1 MHRAELPN
9 SIKKNAKVVP
19 FPKTNDLSDPS
30 NYRPISL
37 LRVIS
42 KPLERHIH
50 TDIYSSFTHPPVLS
64 ALLPIL
70 SESTFYVPDFPLVVP
85 ELFLSS
91 TPLLGLTFP
100 FLSKRNSLWISSNST
115 SKHFFLQSKISPLV
129 PLSIKLFKLVS

>member
-42 KPLERHIH
+42 RPLERHIH

-85 ELFLSS
+85 VLFLSS

-100 FLSKRNSLWISSNST
+100 FLSKRNSLD
-115 SKHFFLQSKISPLV
+115 FFKFNFKTFLSPKQV
-129 PLSIKLFKLVS
+129 FPSRASVH

>member
-37 LRVIS
+37 LPVIS
-42 KPLERHIH
+42 RPLERHIH

-85 ELFLSS
+85 VLFLSS
-91 TPLLGLTFP
+91 TPLHGLTFP
-100 FLSKRNSLWISSNST
+100 FLSKRNSLD
-115 SKHFFLQSKISPLV
+115 FFKFNFKTFLSPKQV
-129 PLSIKLFKLVS
+129 FPSRASVH